1 MSILCAS
8 IACFR
13 RFYYLFQPHVEI
25 TAVTNR
31 QAYFDGM
38 CEMFFFFWNIL
49 NFSFCWPFEG
59 VVFNILVYKIMA

>member
-25 TAVTNR
+25 TAVTYR

-38 CEMFFFFWNIL
+38 CEMFFFLEHF
-49 NFSFCWPFEG
+49 
-59 VVFNILVYKIMA
+59 